1 MRENWNDPFGVSTVD
16 RVVKIKVVIPKGY
29 SFCEEPEKNEKLQE
43 LLPCIAELTKLC
55 GDCLYKMIL
64 ITEEGPIRTTGYAA
78 NMIPSDKIIKVG
90 HIDYQSIE
98 EDAMKEL
105 LNGPQRTYLKIMEKE
120 REYKE
125 AFNRVLERDGEVTYN
140 SIQKEMEKPDNK
152 GRIYISG
159 PISGYDIE
167 ERRKA
172 FKEIQEHLEAQGY
185 EVFNPLEN
193 GLPAEATTHDHMKR
207 DIEQLMT
214 CDYIYMMRRFTHSK
228 GCKVEFDVATA
239 IGLPVF
245 FEESG
250 EITKFE

>member
-1 MRENWNDPFGVSTVD
+1 MKKEDFYGKYILRWGDLFPEEINAYSWRILNLTIKCCDYLATKKLLFNSLD
-16 RVVKIKVVIPKGY
+16 EAKRASDNAVVLIQGIK
-29 SFCEEPEKNEKLQE
+29 
-43 LLPCIAELTKLC
+43 
-55 GDCLYKMIL
+55 
-64 ITEEGPIRTTGYAA
+64 EGIYVR
-78 NMIPSDKIIKVG
+78 
-90 HIDYQSIE
+90 E
-98 EDAMKEL
+98 EDIL
-105 LNGPQRTYLKIMEKE
+105 
-120 REYKE
+120 E
-125 AFNRVLERDGEVTYN
+125 APA
-140 SIQKEMEKPDNK
+140 QPKK
-152 GRIYISG
+152 RIYISG
-159 PISGYDIE
+159 PISGHDIK

-207 DIEQLMT
+207 DIEELLT